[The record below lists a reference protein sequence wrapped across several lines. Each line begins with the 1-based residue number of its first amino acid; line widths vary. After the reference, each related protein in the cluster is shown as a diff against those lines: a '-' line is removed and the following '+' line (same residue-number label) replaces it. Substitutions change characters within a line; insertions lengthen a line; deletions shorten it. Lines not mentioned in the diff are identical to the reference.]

1 MIAALLGMIAAV
13 KIIPFQRARLE
24 AKTGWTVR
32 KNSSLTDH
40 PA

>member
-1 MIAALLGMIAAV
+1 MIAALLGMIDV
-13 KIIPFQRARLE
+13 VEIIPFQRARLE

-32 KNSSLTDH
+32 KNSSLADH